1 MYAGIYGVEKY
12 FSNFSIGV
20 RDRGAGGG
28 GDFWKPWK
36 KVLGKIKKIR
46 ADL

>member
-28 GDFWKPWK
+28 GDF
-36 KVLGKIKKIR
+36 
-46 ADL
+46 

>member
-28 GDFWKPWK
+28 GAIFENH
-36 KVLGKIKKIR
+36 GN
-46 ADL
+46 